1 MFPRKIF
8 KRTLPI
14 KLFKDSRC
22 YFLKRSEYIID
33 TRQRIDPRVYSFSIF
48 IRQKFWK
55 KNVQH

>member
-48 IRQKFWK
+48 IRQKF
-55 KNVQH
+55 